1 MSKLPCPPEHWPRFS
16 RLLDEALQRPE
27 HERDAWIATLPE
39 EDAALVPW
47 LAPVL
52 HTLPAASQASF
63 LAGPQLRP
71 TAPETTRHAGQQIG
85 PYELLRELGQGG
97 MGEVWLARRI
107 DGAYQREVALKLP
120 HAHLLAG
127 SVRDRFARERD
138 ILARLPHEHIARFY
152 DAGLAADGQPYLAIE
167 AIDGQPLTQWADAHQ
182 LGINA
187 RLALFAQV
195 TAAVQHAHAKLVA
208 HRDLKPSNVLVTP
221 QGQVKLLDFGIAR
234 LLHGEADDATQ
245 LTRAGAHPATPA
257 YAAPE
262 QLAGGPIT
270 VATDVYA
277 LGVMLFELLT
287 GSTPRSGS
295 LLAQTWHADPAHE
308 LPLASRHASEKHA
321 QAMGLTLPALRR
333 ALQGDLD
340 AIADKALQPAPE
352 ARYASVAEFAADL
365 ARHTQHEP
373 ISARRITRWK
383 QATKWVRRHRLSVGF
398 SAALGVVLLGGSAA
412 VAWQAQRAQAQAQRA
427 EAVKDFLLGVFQASD
442 PRIASDTPRGQI
454 TAKALLDQSV
464 GQIETRFTTDPELQ
478 IELLRTAAHIYRELG
493 EDAAFERLQSRQLAL
508 VTQHHGPLHPHVLE
522 AQIESAVRAQARGEH
537 AECLRLL
544 DSADRA
550 LTQAGQND
558 SALRAAWWTQRSVCL
573 RPQSGAAAEREA
585 ALHTALR
592 LFERHAPA
600 SRGHVTALLE
610 LANEQNHTDRTH
622 EAIAT
627 SRQVIALAERA
638 PEPNQAELVTLH
650 GNIGLM
656 LQQLGDL
663 AGAEAAFAQAAALA
677 LRTSGPASR
686 TAWVPAVRRA
696 RTAHLAGARE
706 RANLLFD
713 QVMPVLPPPASNDPD
728 AQSVREDRGER
739 LAAEGRPQ
747 EGIVLLEA
755 VERAWQTQPPYD
767 FALRRVRRHLGDAY
781 DRAGRHAD
789 ARRMFTLAL
798 ADFEAH
804 ATAGTQATIAMRE
817 RWGRFLLDQGELDA
831 AAAQFERATRD
842 AATPRWSHVALAQA
856 GLARVALQ
864 RGELQAAETA
874 SLAALATWQQVTG
887 FRDLRMAPY
896 LWRVRAAVLERSGDA
911 AQASQL
917 RAQALEASRLY
928 DAPGSPT
935 VTQPHHLGL

>member
-63 LAGPQLRP
+63 LAGPQLRR
-71 TAPETTRHAGQQIG
+71 TGHEAARSAGQHIG

-138 ILARLPHEHIARFY
+138 ILARLSHEHIARFY

-167 AIDGQPLTQWADAHQ
+167 AIDGEPLTNWADARQ
-182 LGINA
+182 LGITA

-245 LTRAGAHPATPA
+245 LTRAGAHPATPG

-277 LGVMLFELLT
+277 LGVMLFELLC

-295 LLAQTWHADPAHE
+295 LLAQSWQATAPPE
-308 LPLASRHASEKHA
+308 LPLASRHASEQHA
-321 QAMGLTLPALRR
+321 RAMGLTLPALRR

-340 AIADKALQPAPE
+340 AITDKALQPAPE
-352 ARYASVAEFAADL
+352 ARYASVADLAADL
-365 ARHTQHEP
+365 ARHTHNEP

-383 QATKWVRRHRLSVGF
+383 LAAKWMRRHRLGVGF
-398 SAALGVVLLGGSAA
+398 SAALGVVLLGGGAA

-464 GQIETRFTTDPELQ
+464 GQIEARFANDPELQ

-493 EDAAFERLQSRQLAL
+493 EDEAFERLQARQLAL

-522 AQIESAVRAQARGEH
+522 AQLESAVRAQARGDH
-537 AECLRLL
+537 AACLRLL
-544 DSADRA
+544 NAADRA
-550 LTQAGQND
+550 LTEAGRND

-573 RPQSGAAAEREA
+573 RDRQDAAKEREA
-585 ALHTALR
+585 ALQTALR

-600 SRGHVTALLE
+600 SRGHVTALME
-610 LANEQNHTDRTH
+610 LANEQTHTDRTH

-627 SRQVIALAERA
+627 NRQVIALAERSR
-638 PEPNQAELVTLH
+638 EPNHAELVTLH
-650 GNIGLM
+650 GNNGLM

-663 AGAEAAFAQAAALA
+663 AGAEAALAQAAAL
-677 LRTSGPASR
+677 
-686 TAWVPAVRRA
+686 
-696 RTAHLAGARE
+696 
-706 RANLLFD
+706 
-713 QVMPVLPPPASNDPD
+713 
-728 AQSVREDRGER
+728 
-739 LAAEGRPQ
+739 
-747 EGIVLLEA
+747 
-755 VERAWQTQPPYD
+755 
-767 FALRRVRRHLGDAY
+767 
-781 DRAGRHAD
+781 
-789 ARRMFTLAL
+789 
-798 ADFEAH
+798 
-804 ATAGTQATIAMRE
+804 
-817 RWGRFLLDQGELDA
+817 
-831 AAAQFERATRD
+831 
-842 AATPRWSHVALAQA
+842 
-856 GLARVALQ
+856 
-864 RGELQAAETA
+864 
-874 SLAALATWQQVTG
+874 
-887 FRDLRMAPY
+887 
-896 LWRVRAAVLERSGDA
+896 
-911 AQASQL
+911 
-917 RAQALEASRLY
+917 
-928 DAPGSPT
+928 
-935 VTQPHHLGL
+935 